1 VVHVGPPQAGLL
13 PEEGVHQGLGVQAGC
28 TCSSMAP
35 RDHQG
40 LIGTKRNKLGCQEP
54 PTMLH
59 MCTCE
64 H

>member
-1 VVHVGPPQAGLL
+1 LQQPW
-13 PEEGVHQGLGVQAGC
+13 HQE
-28 TCSSMAP
+28 T
-35 RDHQG
+35 HQG
-40 LIGTKRNKLGCQEP
+40 LIGTKRNKLGCQGP